1 MGDKNLSTEVRELIS
16 GRRPPYDTEEVV
28 AWFNRA
34 APAMLIELEALEEAF
49 AEHNPEDPPVNAAA
63 NIQKQLNEW
72 STARLFTA
80 QDDELAT
87 AKKDYANGL
96 DGMLAAITK
105 AAIED
110 GMDRQTLMNLFLR
123 HADEV
128 SNG

>member
-16 GRRPPYDTEEVV
+16 GGGPPYDTKKVM
-28 AWFNRA
+28 AWFNRV
-34 APAMLIELEALEEAF
+34 APAMLTNLEVLEEAF
-49 AEHNPEDPPVNAAA
+49 AEHNPEDPPMTATA
-63 NIQKQLNEW
+63 NIQKKLNEW

-80 QDDELAT
+80 QDDELVT
-87 AKKDYANGL
+87 AKKYYANGL
-96 DGMLAAITK
+96 DGLLAAITK

-110 GMDRQTLMNLFLR
+110 GMDRQTLMKLFLR